1 MKNKT
6 KVLSYVMAIAFVI
19 TFASSSM
26 AFGIDFGYKSEN
38 YFDYDRH
45 LDPNQFEAYDYFQ
58 IEDSDEPN
66 NELSLEIEKEVTFE
80 KSDELRDDDYLDR
93 SRDSI
98 TENFEDEHDI
108 LEISDENIP
117 EGVSSTEPI
126 KVSSF
131 EDLKNELKKVDVQ
144 RYLRVDNG
152 KHLVLK
158 NNNYKLESDITIDLA
173 DAYFSDKHDYIQ
185 TGIMSFGNSVNDEH
199 QTADDSEFIFDGNG
213 HTITIKPEQGKE
225 ALPLFGLIISGKTQI
240 KNLDLVID
248 GDVVGY
254 PFADLISSMQSKD
267 EQGYT
272 IANGLVE
279 NITVNVNGSVVP
291 QVLPWDENSNRWSI
305 LLNNHFIGNFIGS
318 MATGFGVKVNR
329 TNLNNIKVNIAG
341 DIGSSQATN
350 LDDTYKQMLAE
361 GKNYSAGAFGFLW
374 CSDDADYY
382 KDETGDNVWT
392 KTRTE
397 LFKNGNYKVLRE
409 CGYIEN
415 VDINIGGSIYAT
427 GYDNAY
433 AAGFMDSSDNSWVDN
448 VNIEIDGDIK
458 TVLLG
463 GTEGNSLYGN
473 GQMETSYAVG
483 FAESIMNLT
492 NSKLSVNNLIMDVSD
507 DYQKKVNGNTQNLV
521 TSLCGIGYDS
531 GAGNLIRLVNNT
543 VNIREKM
550 EAKTSINLIANSGF
564 YNTWNSNSKD
574 GVNWAHFFEDN
585 EITIGEID
593 LKQNS
598 NYALQY
604 YGLGEKFRTGTLSD
618 REVKEGYKPLEEVSA
633 KNNTLNVGKLTLTNQ
648 GGYSKVYP
656 SFFNAANA
664 KNNDISYGDI
674 TVVSR
679 DGVFSGFGNII
690 NDEPREN
697 NGINEITENNKL
709 DLGDITIAG
718 INFQTISL
726 GASNIDSNKT
736 MKNNKIK
743 AGDVIVKLG
752 GFNDQGQLAH
762 QNEKTLYFG
771 GLSYYN
777 KGLIEDNHIFVKDID
792 ILNTSTTYS
801 GLGAAFNKGEM
812 KDSTVLVD
820 KDVKIGSV
828 GKLYEGLFTGYSK
841 GGDFAN
847 CHAQINGITSLGV
860 PQGVG
865 RYFGSFGGWL
875 ANTDVQNSSALMFN
889 GYSPFAYYMDGGSLD
904 GVANYSDEGNWKF
917 MSGLLATSNQ
927 NNKPTIKNSTYI
939 VNKVFEY
946 TDNEGINQKQ
956 NNEDSIVY
964 RDDNVS
970 SDTTNNYIVIVG
982 EEGEDEYNRVAYK
995 LEKRKATE
1003 DEMGPSV
1010 PEVWAKGKDAK
1021 PVGKINIAKRTF
1033 QDKYWGDHASEY
1045 KTGKDEK
1052 EFHYMNE
1059 NPDNLKII
1067 SYGRFKDIVESSGA
1081 ISDKASLEN
1090 YYNRHVGLRV
1100 ADGPIFDLLGIK
1112 GYPIVEEQEPEPEPE
1127 PEPQPEPY
1135 DPGYRYD
1142 PSPDYLNEKSEPERR
1157 DLDVYRWYME
1167 GNENNEFMPKK
1178 GITRAEMAQI
1188 FARALSY
1195 DGYKTYGDYN
1205 PYPDVETN
1213 KWYYQAILTTTE
1225 AGVFKGT
1232 DMGTFEPEREITQ
1245 AELIATISRFQ
1256 KLINKEG
1263 NAFEMKFD
1271 HWARPEVQAAYEEKW
1286 LELYKDGRANFN
1298 ADAVITR
1305 EEVATIL
1312 NKAFGRPID
1321 KKYINDMQANIKDVE
1336 KTLKTF
1342 KDIDK
1347 DMWSYYEIITAA
1359 NTYAVKY
1366 KDKERTDYEWYNHA
1380 IEDDGP
1386 SMPVEKVR
1394 WYKGLLNN
1402 DKYIDHLYQIK
1413 FQREMRRY

>member
-1 MKNKT
+1 MKSKAR
-6 KVLSYVMAIAFVI
+6 VLSYVMVLVFVI
-19 TFASSSM
+19 TFVSSSM

-45 LDPNQFEAYDYFQ
+45 LDPNQFEAYDLDQ
-58 IEDSDEPN
+58 IEDPDEPD
-66 NELSLEIEKEVTFE
+66 NELLLEIEKEVTFE
-80 KSDELRDDDYLDR
+80 KSDELRDDYLDS
-93 SRDSI
+93 SRDSSMK
-98 TENFEDEHDI
+98 NFEDENDV
-108 LEISDENIP
+108 LEVSDENIP

-126 KVSSF
+126 KISSF
-131 EDLKNELKKVDVQ
+131 EDLKTELTPLTQTLPADFGKK
-144 RYLRVDNG
+144 LI
-152 KHLVLK
+152 LK
-158 NNNYKLESDITIDLA
+158 NNKYQLVQDIVIDLGDPFFA
-173 DAYFSDKHDYIQ
+173 DKSDYIQ
-185 TGIMSFGNSVNDEH
+185 TGILSFGHSDNDPNN
-199 QTADDSEFIFDGNG
+199 TASAKEFVFDGAG
-213 HTITIKPEQGKE
+213 HTITIKPAQDGA
-225 ALPLFGLIISGKTQI
+225 ALPLFGGIISGTSQI
-240 KNLDLVID
+240 RDLNLVIE
-248 GDVVGY
+248 GDVIGY
-254 PFADLISSMQSKD
+254 PFADYISSMQSKD
-267 EQGYT
+267 TEGYT

-279 NITVNVNGSVVP
+279 NIDVRVNGSVIPQFVP
-291 QVLPWDENSNRWSI
+291 WSEVHKRWS
-305 LLNNHFIGNFIGS
+305 LLGNYHFAGNFTGS
-318 MATGFGVKVNR
+318 IATGFGVKVNR
-329 TNLNNIKVNIAG
+329 TNLNNIKVNISG
-341 DIGSSQATN
+341 DIGSANVQK
-350 LDDTYKQMLAE
+350 LDDTYKQMLAN
-361 GKNYSAGAFGFLW
+361 GNNYSTGAFGFLW
-374 CSDDADYY
+374 CTSDADYNR
-382 KDETGDNVWT
+382 DETGDNVWT

-433 AAGFMDSSDNSWVDN
+433 ASGFMDSSDNAWVDN
-448 VNIEIDGDIK
+448 LNVNIGGDIK
-458 TVLLG
+458 TVLIG
-463 GTEGNSLYGN
+463 GSEASNPYYGN
-473 GQMETSYAVG
+473 YSMSASYAVG
-483 FAESIMNLT
+483 FAESLMNIT

-507 DYQKKVNGNTQNLV
+507 AYQKQVNGKTQNLV

-531 GAGNLIRLVNNT
+531 GAGNLIRLANNT
-543 VNIREKM
+543 VNIRGKM
-550 EAKTSINLIANSGF
+550 EAKTPLHLIANAGF

-598 NYALQY
+598 NSVLQY
-604 YGLGEKFRTGTLSD
+604 YGFGEKFRTGNLSD
-618 REVKEGYKPLEEVSA
+618 REVKDGYMALEEVSA

-648 GGYSKVYP
+648 GGLSKVYP
-656 SFFNAANA
+656 SFYNAANA
-664 KNNDISYGDI
+664 KNNNISYGDI
-674 TVVSR
+674 TVISR
-679 DGVFSGFGNII
+679 DGVFSGLGNII

-697 NGINEITENNKL
+697 NEINEITENNKI

-718 INFQTISL
+718 VNFQTISL
-726 GASNIDSNKT
+726 GASIIDSGKT

-752 GFNDQGQLAH
+752 GFNNQGQLASK
-762 QNEKTLYFG
+762 NSKILYFG
-771 GLSYYN
+771 GLSFFN
-777 KGLIEDNHIFVKDID
+777 KGLVDDNHIFVKDID
-792 ILNTSTTYS
+792 ILNTSKTYF

-812 KDSTVLVD
+812 KNSTILVD
-820 KDVKIGSV
+820 KDVKIESV
-828 GKLYEGLFTGYSK
+828 GTLYEGLFTGYSK
-841 GGDFAN
+841 GGDFDD

-875 ANTDVQNSSALMFN
+875 ANTNVKNSSALMFN
-889 GYSPFAYYMDGGSLD
+889 GYSPFAFYMDGGSLD

-917 MSGLLATSNQ
+917 MSGLLASSNQ

-1033 QDKYWGDHASEY
+1033 QDKYWGDKAGEY
-1045 KTGKDEK
+1045 KTGADEK
-1052 EFHYMNE
+1052 DFYYMNE

-1067 SYGRFKDIVESSGA
+1067 SYGRFTDIVESGGA

-1100 ADGPIFDLLGIK
+1100 ADGPIYDLLGIK
-1112 GYPIVEEQEPEPEPE
+1112 GYPIVKEPE
-1127 PEPQPEPY
+1127 PEPQPQPEPQPY
-1135 DPGYRYD
+1135 DPGYFYYER
-1142 PSPDYLNEKSEPERR
+1142 EKAKPVDR

-1188 FARALSY
+1188 FARALAY

-1205 PYPDVETN
+1205 PYPDVRSD

-1271 HWARPEVQAAYEEKW
+1271 HWAKPEVQAAYEEKW

-1321 KKYINDMQANIKDVE
+1321 EKYIEDMQANIKDIE

-1347 DMWSYYEIITAA
+1347 DMWSYYEILTAA
-1359 NTYAVKY
+1359 NTYAVNY

-1394 WYKGLLNN
+1394 WYKGILNN
-1402 DKYIDHLYQIK
+1402 DKYIDHIYQIK
-1413 FQREMRRY
+1413 FQREMRIY

>member
-1 MKNKT
+1 MSKKKLMGLLLAIMMVFSLCANSFT
-6 KVLSYVMAIAFVI
+6 AYAWNLSDIEKMP
-19 TFASSSM
+19 M
-26 AFGIDFGYKSEN
+26 E
-38 YFDYDRH
+38 
-45 LDPNQFEAYDYFQ
+45 DPNA
-58 IEDSDEPN
+58 IVDEPVVD
-66 NELSLEIEKEVTFE
+66 EPEPVEEDFAIEEA
-80 KSDELRDDDYLDR
+80 DEPEMT
-93 SRDSI
+93 I
-98 TENFEDEHDI
+98 EEDNQSEDLGDG
-108 LEISDENIP
+108 LEISDEYVP
-117 EGVSSTEPI
+117 PMVSSTEPVTI
-126 KVSSF
+126 SSF
-131 EDLKNELKKVDVQ
+131 DDLKNALKKVEVQ
-144 RYLRVDNG
+144 RYLRIDNG

-185 TGIMSFGNSVNDEH
+185 TGIMSFGNSINDEN

-213 HTITIKPEQGKE
+213 HTITIKPEQGMK

-267 EQGYT
+267 DQGYT

-279 NITVNVNGSVVP
+279 NITVHVNGSVVP
-291 QVLPWDENSNRWSI
+291 QVLPWNENSNRWSI
-305 LLNNHFIGNFIGS
+305 LENNHFIGNFIGS
-318 MATGFGVKVNR
+318 MATGFGVKINR

-341 DIGSSQATN
+341 DIGSSRAAN
-350 LDDTYKQMLAE
+350 LDNTYKKMLAG
-361 GKNYSAGAFGFLW
+361 GKNYSTGAFGFLW

-382 KDETGDNVWT
+382 RDETGDTVWT

-473 GQMETSYAVG
+473 GLMETSYAVG

-507 DYQKKVNGNTQNLV
+507 AYQKKVNGNTQNLV

-531 GAGNLIRLVNNT
+531 GAGNLIRLVNNI

-593 LKQNS
+593 LKQKS

-618 REVKEGYKPLEEVSA
+618 REVKEGYKTLEEVSA

-679 DGVFSGFGNII
+679 EGVFSGLGNII

-709 DLGDITIAG
+709 DLGNITIAG

-726 GASNIDSNKT
+726 GTSIIDSGKT

-752 GFNDQGQLAH
+752 GFNNQGQLTA
-762 QNEKTLYFG
+762 QNSKTLYFG
-771 GLSYYN
+771 GLSYFN
-777 KGLIEDNHIFVKDID
+777 KGLIDDNHIFVKDID
-792 ILNTSTTYS
+792 ILNTSNTYF

-812 KDSTVLVD
+812 MDSTLLVD
-820 KDVKIGSV
+820 KDVKIASYRT
-828 GKLYEGLFTGYSK
+828 LYEGLFTGYSN
-841 GGDFAN
+841 GGDFDD

-875 ANTDVQNSSALMFN
+875 ANTTVKKSSALMFN
-889 GYSPFAYYMDGGSLD
+889 GYSPFVYYMDGGSLD

-917 MSGLLATSNQ
+917 MSGLLASSNQ

-939 VNKVFEY
+939 VNRVFEY
-946 TDNEGINQKQ
+946 TDNEGIKQKQ

-1003 DEMGPSV
+1003 DEMGPSM
-1010 PEVWAKGKDAK
+1010 PDVWAKGKDAK
-1021 PVGKINIAKRTF
+1021 AVGKINIAKRTF
-1033 QDKYWGDHASEY
+1033 QDKYWGDKAGEY
-1045 KTGKDEK
+1045 KTGQDEK
-1052 EFHYMNE
+1052 EFYYMNE

-1067 SYGRFKDIVESSGA
+1067 SYGRFTDIVESSGA

-1100 ADGPIFDLLGIK
+1100 ADGPIYDLLGIK
-1112 GYPIVEEQEPEPEPE
+1112 GYPIVEEQEPTPPPAPRPSTTLILTLDENHRGGEITNIEVEVGDLIEPHLYIPRRRGYIFRGWSYDQKHLDEVKPGDRIYTNTVLYAIWKRAEEERVEEPEE
-1127 PEPQPEPY
+1127 IKGEDHKAY
-1135 DPGYRYD
+1135 IFGYPNGTVR
-1142 PSPDYLNEKSEPERR
+1142 PNGS
-1157 DLDVYRWYME
+1157 
-1167 GNENNEFMPKK
+1167 
-1178 GITRAEMAQI
+1178 ITRAEAAAML
-1188 FARALSY
+1188 ARLLNIEAIGSAAKPQFT
-1195 DGYKTYGDYN
+1195 DTESSWYN
-1205 PYPDVETN
+1205 KAINAVVFRGIMKGYPDGRFRPNAPITRAEFTQMISTIDN
-1213 KWYYQAILTTTE
+1213 KPYGVAPFADVPGHWAERAIGSEYQA
-1225 AGVFKGT
+1225 K
-1232 DMGTFEPEREITQ
+1232 RITGYPDG
-1245 AELIATISRFQ
+1245 LF
-1256 KLINKEG
+1256 
-1263 NAFEMKFD
+1263 
-1271 HWARPEVQAAYEEKW
+1271 RP
-1286 LELYKDGRANFN
+1286 DAN
-1298 ADAVITR
+1298 ITR
-1305 EEVATIL
+1305 AEAAVIL
-1312 NKAFGRPID
+1312 NKIFER
-1321 KKYINDMQANIKDVE
+1321 KYDNLSLLKCKNPQMIKRFTDLDESFWGWNDLVEATNSHEFIRRYKDQIMNRLEEDWLLIKDINDIK
-1336 KTLKTF
+1336 
-1342 KDIDK
+1342 
-1347 DMWSYYEIITAA
+1347 
-1359 NTYAVKY
+1359 
-1366 KDKERTDYEWYNHA
+1366 
-1380 IEDDGP
+1380 
-1386 SMPVEKVR
+1386 
-1394 WYKGLLNN
+1394 
-1402 DKYIDHLYQIK
+1402 
-1413 FQREMRRY
+1413 